1 MEKRFGTAINCMDGR
16 AQEPVIGYMQENFG
30 ADYVD
35 MVTEPGPNRILSEGK
50 DIGII
55 ESLRKRVGISVEKH
69 GSQVIAVVGH
79 YDCAGNPEDE
89 EVQREDLR
97 KAVEVISSWGFPV
110 KRVIALWLDENFN
123 PSVIC

>member
-1 MEKRFGTAINCMDGR
+1 
-16 AQEPVIGYMQENFG
+16 
-30 ADYVD
+30 
-35 MVTEPGPNRILSEGK
+35 
-50 DIGII
+50 
-55 ESLRKRVGISVEKH
+55 VEKH